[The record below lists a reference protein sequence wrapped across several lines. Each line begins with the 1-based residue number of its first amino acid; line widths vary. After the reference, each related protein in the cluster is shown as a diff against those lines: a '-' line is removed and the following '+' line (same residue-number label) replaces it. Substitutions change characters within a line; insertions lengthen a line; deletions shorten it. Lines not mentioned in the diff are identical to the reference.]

1 MELIDTF
8 AILSISGESQGTW
21 TTANNFT
28 VFEAS
33 HIRVT
38 GIIGTVLYLNI
49 AAWTSKA
56 SEAVARV
63 VIH

>member
-49 AAWTSKA
+49 AA
-56 SEAVARV
+56 
-63 VIH
+63 